1 MKLRIFHDT
10 RSHLVWA
17 VRLVEPGDKYGL
29 NDCLTCD
36 KGDAY
41 VEFYDTRYEHTDL
54 GQFVTRYYLSTLLKF
69 KSGGGLCLKC
79 DVPSWSVGEACM
91 NRIRDWLRR
100 GA

>member
-1 MKLRIFHDT
+1 MKLKIFHDT

-36 KGDAY
+36 KGDTY

-54 GQFVTRYYLSTLLKF
+54 GQFVTRYYPDTVL
-69 KSGGGLCLKC
+69 KSGGGLCLWGG
-79 DVPSWSVGEACM
+79 VPSWSVGEACM
-91 NRIRDWLRR
+91 NRIRDWLGRV
-100 GA
+100 A

>member
-1 MKLRIFHDT
+1 MKLKIFHDT

-36 KGDAY
+36 KGDVF

-54 GQFVTRYYLSTLLKF
+54 GQFVTRYYSSTLLKSE
-69 KSGGGLCLKC
+69 SGLNLDGRIS
-79 DVPSWSVGEACM
+79 DWSVGEACM